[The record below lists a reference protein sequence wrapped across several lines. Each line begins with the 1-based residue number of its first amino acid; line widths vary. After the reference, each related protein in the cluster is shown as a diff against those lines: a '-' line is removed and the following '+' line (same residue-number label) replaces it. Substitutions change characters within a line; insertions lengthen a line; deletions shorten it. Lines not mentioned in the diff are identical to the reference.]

1 MVIYNSFKDVENG
14 YISFNSSD
22 VLDLRENSFIDREY
36 DLDGGSQNLSLE
48 IDPIY
53 KNIFENYKID
63 HKENYETSKQKNKIY
78 FNKEKDISLLNK
90 KRYRNAE
97 SENSNSENI
106 QENSEDNEET
116 NINSNS
122 DSKDKSMNKN
132 LKHNKYCKDNI
143 FNKLKGYFLNH
154 FVIDIVEKNSEK
166 KDIKLKILPNKTF
179 IADLN
184 KKKNEQ
190 LFKMKMA
197 DIFRQE
203 KISSK
208 YSKHDHYYN
217 KNLIDKIYEEKKERN
232 VIKILE
238 LTFEELF
245 IIFRRKLNDS
255 EDLKKLEKIKNKI
268 KGLDLLEN
276 DNYKDIQYFID
287 KVIKK
292 KYHERD
298 EQDEYIK
305 KFKSL
310 CLTYQNWF
318 NERKGR
324 ASRKKMSNYL

>member
-1 MVIYNSFKDVENG
+1 MQVIHPSHRLYAKDNMIKRFKS
-14 YISFNSSD
+14 YIFK
-22 VLDLRENSFIDREY
+22 FIY
-36 DLDGGSQNLSLE
+36 DIINKHLISKSLILKRLSYRLVC
-48 IDPIY
+48 
-53 KNIFENYKID
+53 N
-63 HKENYETSKQKNKIY
+63 
-78 FNKEKDISLLNK
+78 LNK
-90 KRYRNAE
+90 KF
-97 SENSNSENI
+97 
-106 QENSEDNEET
+106 NERLLKMK
-116 NINSNS
+116 IS
-122 DSKDKSMNKN
+122 DII
-132 LKHNKYCKDNI
+132 YEQKDNI
-143 FNKLKGYFLNH
+143 ILDDYNRKI
-154 FVIDIVEKNSEK
+154 ID
-166 KDIKLKILPNKTF
+166 
-179 IADLN
+179 
-184 KKKNEQ
+184 
-190 LFKMKMA
+190 
-197 DIFRQE
+197 R
-203 KISSK
+203 
-208 YSKHDHYYN
+208 
-217 KNLIDKIYEEKKERN
+217 IYEEKKERN

>member
-1 MVIYNSFKDVENG
+1 MVIYNSFKDLENG
-14 YISFNSSD
+14 LISFYSSD
-22 VLDLRENSFIDREY
+22 VLDLEY

-53 KNIFENYKID
+53 KALFEKKKIN
-63 HKENYETSKQKNKIY
+63 HKENDGTNKQKKKIY
-78 FNKEKDISLLNK
+78 FDIEKDISLLNK
-90 KRYRNAE
+90 KRYRNDD
-97 SENSNSENI
+97 SDNLNNENILENSEN
-106 QENSEDNEET
+106 NEET
-116 NINSNS
+116 NNNSNS

-132 LKHNKYCKDNI
+132 LKKHDKYCEDNI